1 MRITE
6 LVCYGFR
13 DALIDQALRPFPR
26 VAASVVRSLPV
37 VDKQSLPNPPA
48 RSWMVPTVG
57 YQIQAQRLPRVIHPH
72 AGRLAPTPY
81 GGGER
86 EIPCDR
92 ESLRWPMLDVR
103 LTNWLWW
110 RSHIW
115 VNQTTRRRRCLE
127 RNGEDSPA
135 HVQAL
140 GNSPGAG
147 VDDSRSPDGACP
159 LQQTFRRT

>member
-13 DALIDQALRPFPR
+13 DALIDQALRPSPR

-37 VDKQSLPNPPA
+37 VDKHSLPIPPA

-57 YQIQAQRLPRVIHPH
+57 YQIQAQRLTPVIHPK

-81 GGGER
+81 GGGKR
-86 EIPCDR
+86 EIQRDR

-115 VNQTTRRRRCLE
+115 MNQPTRRRRCLE
-127 RNGEDSPA
+127 RNREDSPA

-147 VDDSRSPDGACP
+147 VDDSRSRDGACP